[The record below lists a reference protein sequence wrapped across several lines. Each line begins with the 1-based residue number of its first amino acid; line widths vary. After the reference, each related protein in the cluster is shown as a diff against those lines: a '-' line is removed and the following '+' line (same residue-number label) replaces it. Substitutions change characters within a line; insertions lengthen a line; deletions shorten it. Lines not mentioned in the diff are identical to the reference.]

1 VATFAVIEARKAPAR
16 TKAAGRW
23 RERMAQYEGFLAG
36 VKKGQVGTLTP
47 DANETVRGVAVRISR
62 AGKRVGTA
70 VDAWAVDGVVY
81 FKVS

>member
-1 VATFAVIEARKAPAR
+1 
-16 TKAAGRW
+16 
-23 RERMAQYEGFLAG
+23 MAQYEGFLAG

-47 DANETVRGVAVRISR
+47 EANETVRGVALRISR